1 MRNGGGLSCHPSF
14 AAHRRPHAAACRPG
28 GVGHRAASPQP
39 TPLQE
44 HKRSRS
50 TAGSC
55 PAVGVSSFF
64 CASCQAG
71 QLMACRGALTAQ
83 ARHSGRSGH
92 ERLIP
97 TPSARPRG
105 RDMKVAALAACGL
118 GRMHF
123 IALPFRSEPRSAFC
137 AMRSRK
143 GDDTKAGRGRCES
156 RSDRGRRFSSV
167 RAAGARDALS
177 ACVHGSQ
184 TAVGERALQKALD
197 YEIAGRS
204 PGESVGN

>member
-1 MRNGGGLSCHPSF
+1 MRNGGGLSRHRSF

-92 ERLIP
+92 DRRIP

-123 IALPFRSEPRSAFC
+123 IALLFCCERRSAFC

-177 ACVHGSQ
+177 AVCAWESNGCGRAC
-184 TAVGERALQKALD
+184 TGEALD

-204 PGESVGN
+204 PG